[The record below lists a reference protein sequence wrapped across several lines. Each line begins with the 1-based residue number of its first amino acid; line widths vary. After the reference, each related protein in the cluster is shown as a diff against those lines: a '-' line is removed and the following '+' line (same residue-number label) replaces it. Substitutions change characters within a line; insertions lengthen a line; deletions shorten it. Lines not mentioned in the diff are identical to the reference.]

1 MSTKK
6 VRKCV
11 ACGKPIRGKPALM
24 QLQITHE
31 QSKLMERAKELGFTS
46 ESWRAGDSM
55 AGVFDKNCFNV
66 AKLVWQVAF
75 NTRALSPRR

>member
-1 MSTKK
+1 
-6 VRKCV
+6 
-11 ACGKPIRGKPALM
+11 M

-31 QSKLMERAKELGFTS
+31 QRKLMERAKELGFTS
-46 ESWRAGDSM
+46 ESWQAGDSM
-55 AGVFDKNCFNV
+55 EGIFDKNCFNV